1 MSLGEYCSVRKL
13 FRQPF
18 ISLDAL
24 EGMTKLNKK
33 RIKWLV
39 DQVAKYGKK
48 PKEIAPIYNISERR
62 VQQLV
67 KQFSET
73 KKYPE
78 LNTARR
84 PKTFLSEAQKEIIE
98 KTYQETGLSSRLL
111 YHELRRRELS
121 VAKNKV
127 YAHMKHKGLVLDE
140 PKKQKKRKRCRYEW
154 QHTGDMLHADF
165 HRTSENH
172 PHCIFWLDDASRKIL
187 SAGEFSQATKE
198 NAIATFKQAEKEMEK
213 VGWQVLRV
221 NTDRGSQFF
230 ANKGEDAQSG
240 FQRYLEEKGI
250 QFIPSRA
257 HNPQTNGK
265 VERRWK
271 EYDKHRWRFN
281 TLQEWVDWYNNRLT
295 TALEIEQFQTPNK
308 AFIQKLPNLFGFLWE
323 KLENEFKTK
332 KY

>member
-1 MSLGEYCSVRKL
+1 
-13 FRQPF
+13 
-18 ISLDAL
+18 
-24 EGMTKLNKK
+24 
-33 RIKWLV
+33 V
-39 DQVAKYGKK
+39 DQVAKYDKL
-48 PKEIAPIYNISERR
+48 PREVASVYNLSERR

-67 KQFSET
+67 KQFNET

-78 LNTARR
+78 LDKNRR

-98 KTYQETGLSSRLL
+98 KTYQETGLSARLL
-111 YHELRRRELS
+111 YQELRRRSIS

-127 YAHMKHKGLVLDE
+127 YAHMKHKGLVQDE
-140 PKKQKKRKRCRYEW
+140 PKKQQKRKRCRYEW
-154 QHTGDMLHADF
+154 PHTGDMLHADY
-165 HRTSENH
+165 HRTSEQH
-172 PHCIFWLDDASRKIL
+172 PYCIFWLDDASRKIL

-198 NAIATFKQAEKEMEK
+198 NAIVTFKQAEKEMEK

-250 QFIPSRA
+250 RFIPSRA

-308 AFIQKLPNLFGFLWE
+308 AFIQKLPNLFGFLWGQ
-323 KLENEFKTK
+323 LENEFKTK

>member
-1 MSLGEYCSVRKL
+1 MCSVRKL

-18 ISLDAL
+18 LYQDVSPD
-24 EGMTKLNKK
+24 MVKLNKK

-39 DQVAKYGKK
+39 DQVTRYGKK
-48 PKEIAPIYNISERR
+48 PSRVAQVYSISERR

-78 LNTARR
+78 LNKSRR

-98 KTYQETGLSSRLL
+98 KTHQETGLSARLL
-111 YHELRRRELS
+111 YHELKRRDIT

-127 YAHMKHKGLVLDE
+127 YAYMKHKGLVLDE
-140 PKKQKKRKRCRYEW
+140 PNKQKKRKRCRYEW
-154 QHTGDMLHADF
+154 PHTGDMLHADY
-165 HRTSENH
+165 HRTTENH
-172 PHCIFWLDDASRKIL
+172 PYCIFWLDDASRKIL
-187 SAGEFSQATKE
+187 AAGEFDRATKE
-198 NAIATFKQAEKEMEK
+198 NAIATFKLAETEMEK
-213 VGWQVLRV
+213 VGGHVLRV

-250 QFIPSRA
+250 RFIPSRA
-257 HNPQTNGK
+257 NNPQTNGK

-271 EYDKHRWRFN
+271 EYDKHRWRFE

-295 TALEIEQFQTPNK
+295 TALNIEQFQTPNK
-308 AFIQKLPNLFGFLWE
+308 AFIQKLPNLFGFLWGQ
-323 KLENEFKTK
+323 LENEFKTK

>member
-1 MSLGEYCSVRKL
+1 
-13 FRQPF
+13 
-18 ISLDAL
+18 
-24 EGMTKLNKK
+24 MTKLNKK

-39 DQVAKYGKK
+39 DQVAKYDKK

-67 KQFSET
+67 KQFNET

-78 LNTARR
+78 LDKNRR

-98 KTYQETGLSSRLL
+98 KTYQETGLSARLL
-111 YHELRRRELS
+111 YQELRRRGTS

-127 YAHMKHKGLVLDE
+127 YAHMKHKGLVQDE

-154 QHTGDMLHADF
+154 SYTGDMLHADY
-165 HRTSENH
+165 HRTSEQH
-172 PHCIFWLDDASRKIL
+172 PYCIFWLDDASRKIL

-198 NAIATFKQAEKEMEK
+198 NAIFTFKQAEKEIEK

-240 FQRYLEEKGI
+240 FQRYLEERGI
-250 QFIPSRA
+250 RFIPSKA

-308 AFIQKLPNLFGFLWE
+308 AFIQKLPNLFGFLWGQM
-323 KLENEFKTK
+323 ENGFKTK